1 MTKLLALLAL
11 ILVPVAAQA
20 EEVVMGLSADNVAIT
35 TTFDGESLL
44 VFGAV
49 KRDTPPPA
57 DAPLEVII
65 TLSGPLT
72 PVTVREKER
81 ILGLWV
87 NRDWI
92 RVSAAPSFYAIATT
106 GRLGDIV
113 TDTED
118 LRQSITIPRAIRS
131 LGQTVEN
138 VDDFVDALIRIR
150 MESGVYRVMEG
161 AVELDQETLFRTSFD
176 LPANLIEGI
185 YHARIFLTRNGQLVD
200 RFDTTISVEK
210 VGLERWLYNLAQ
222 NQPFLYGLLSLALA
236 LMAGWAASAAAQ
248 ALRQS
253 RM

>member
-1 MTKLLALLAL
+1 VRRARLLAAVLLALA
-11 ILVPVAAQA
+11 PAAAGA

-35 TTFDGESLL
+35 TTFDGENLL

-49 KRDTPPPA
+49 KREEPPPQ

-72 PVTVREKER
+72 PGTIREKER

-106 GRLGDIV
+106 GPLDEIL
-113 TDTED
+113 TETED
-118 LRQSITIPRAIRS
+118 LRQSVTIPRAIRS

-138 VDDFVDALIRIR
+138 VDQFVDALIRIR
-150 MESGVYRVMEG
+150 SESGVYRVMEG
-161 AVELDQETLFRTSFD
+161 AVDLDQETLFRTSFD

-185 YHARIFLTRNGQLVD
+185 YHARIFLTRNGRLVD
-200 RFDTTISVEK
+200 RFDTEISVEK
-210 VGLERWLYNLAQ
+210 VGLERWLFNLAQ
-222 NQPFLYGLLSLALA
+222 EQPFIYGLLSLILA
-236 LMAGWAASAAAQ
+236 LFAGWVASAAAQ
-248 ALRQS
+248 ALR
-253 RM
+253 R

>member
-1 MTKLLALLAL
+1 MRRARLLAAVLLALA
-11 ILVPVAAQA
+11 PAAAGA

-35 TTFDGESLL
+35 TTFDGENLL

-49 KRDTPPPA
+49 KREEPPPQ

-72 PVTVREKER
+72 PVTIREKER

-106 GRLGDIV
+106 GPLDEIL
-113 TDTED
+113 TETED
-118 LRQSITIPRAIRS
+118 LRQSVTIPRAIRS

-138 VDDFVDALIRIR
+138 VDQFVDALIRIR
-150 MESGVYRVMEG
+150 SESGVYRVMEG
-161 AVELDQETLFRTSFD
+161 AVDLDQETLFRTSFD

-185 YHARIFLTRNGQLVD
+185 YHARIFLTRNGRLVD
-200 RFDTTISVEK
+200 RFDTEISVEK
-210 VGLERWLYNLAQ
+210 VGLERWLFNLAQ
-222 NQPFLYGLLSLALA
+222 EQPFIYGLLSLILA
-236 LMAGWAASAAAQ
+236 LFAGWVASAAAQ
-248 ALRQS
+248 ALR
-253 RM
+253 R

>member
-1 MTKLLALLAL
+1 MRRILLALALAL
-11 ILVPVAAQA
+11 APLASAG

-49 KRDTPPPA
+49 KRDAPPPEG
-57 DAPLEVII
+57 APLDVII

-92 RVSAAPSFYAIATT
+92 RVSAAPSFYATATT
-106 GRLGDIV
+106 GPLRDIL

-138 VDDFVDALIRIR
+138 VEEFVDALIRIR

-161 AVELDQETLFRTSFD
+161 AVELDQETLFRASFD
-176 LPANLIEGI
+176 LPANLIEGT
-185 YHARIFLTRNGQLVD
+185 YHARIFLTRGGRLVD

-210 VGLERWLYNLAQ
+210 VGLERWLFNLAQ
-222 NQPFLYGLLSLALA
+222 EQAFLYGLLSLVLALA
-236 LMAGWAASAAAQ
+236 AGWAASAAAQ
-248 ALRQS
+248 ALR
-253 RM
+253 R

>member
-1 MTKLLALLAL
+1 MRGLLALVALLLWPLA
-11 ILVPVAAQA
+11 AAA

-49 KRDTPPPA
+49 KRDAPPPEG
-57 DAPLEVII
+57 APLEVIV

-106 GRLGDIV
+106 GPLGDIL

-118 LRQSITIPRAIRS
+118 LRQSVTIPRAIRAI
-131 LGQTVEN
+131 GQTVEN
-138 VDDFVDALIRIR
+138 VDEFVDALIRIR

-185 YHARIFLTRNGQLVD
+185 YHARIFLTRGGRLVD

-210 VGLERWLYNLAQ
+210 VGLERWLFNLAQ
-222 NQPFLYGLLSLALA
+222 HQAFLYGLLSLVLA
-236 LMAGWAASAAAQ
+236 VAAGWAANAAAQ
-248 ALRQS
+248 ALKR
-253 RM
+253 

>member
-1 MTKLLALLAL
+1 MNRMRFLAVLLLALL
-11 ILVPVAAQA
+11 PAAGGA

-35 TTFDGESLL
+35 TTFDGENLL

-49 KRDTPPPA
+49 KREEPPPQG
-57 DAPLEVII
+57 APLEVII

-87 NRDWI
+87 NRNWI

-106 GRLGDIV
+106 GPLAEIL
-113 TDTED
+113 TETED

-138 VDDFVDALIRIR
+138 VDQFVDALIRIR
-150 MESGVYRVMEG
+150 SESGVYRVMEG
-161 AVELDQETLFRTSFD
+161 AVGLDQETLFRTSFD

-185 YHARIFLTRNGQLVD
+185 YHARIFLTRNGRLVD
-200 RFDTTISVEK
+200 RFETTISVEK
-210 VGLERWLYNLAQ
+210 VGLERWLFNLAQ
-222 NQPFLYGLLSLALA
+222 EQPFIYGLLSLILA
-236 LMAGWAASAAAQ
+236 LFAGWVASAAAQ
-248 ALRQS
+248 ALR
-253 RM
+253 R

>member
-1 MTKLLALLAL
+1 MLLALMLAL
-11 ILVPVAAQA
+11 LPPAGGA

-49 KRDTPPPA
+49 KRDAPPPEG
-57 DAPLEVII
+57 APLAVIV

-106 GRLGDIV
+106 GPLHEIL
-113 TDTED
+113 TATED

-131 LGQTVEN
+131 LGQTIEN
-138 VDDFVDALIRIR
+138 TDLFVDALIRIR
-150 MESGVYRVMEG
+150 SESGVYRMMEG

>member
-1 MTKLLALLAL
+1 MRRLLFAIAL
-11 ILVPVAAQA
+11 ILAPLAVAA

-49 KRDTPPPA
+49 KRDAPPPEGE
-57 DAPLEVII
+57 PLDVII

-72 PVTVREKER
+72 PVTVREKAR
-81 ILGLWV
+81 TLGMWV

-106 GRLGDIV
+106 GPLRDIL

-138 VDDFVDALIRIR
+138 VEEFVDALVRIR

-161 AVELDQETLFRTSFD
+161 AVDLDQETLFRTSFD
-176 LPANLIEGI
+176 LPANLVEGT
-185 YHARIFLTRNGQLVD
+185 YHARIFLTRGGQLVD
-200 RFDTTISVEK
+200 RFETTISVEK
-210 VGLERWLYNLAQ
+210 VGLERWLFNLAQ
-222 NQPFLYGLLSLALA
+222 DQAFLYGLLSLLLALA
-236 LMAGWAASAAAQ
+236 AGWAASAAAQ
-248 ALRQS
+248 ALR
-253 RM
+253 R

>member
-1 MTKLLALLAL
+1 MRALR
-11 ILVPVAAQA
+11 ILVFMLTLLPLGAVA
-20 EEVVMGLSADNVAIT
+20 EEVVMGLSAENVAIT
-35 TTFDGESLL
+35 TTFDGQSLL

-49 KRDTPPPA
+49 KRDAPPPEGT
-57 DAPLEVII
+57 PLEVIV

-72 PVTVREKER
+72 SVTVREKAR
-81 ILGLWV
+81 TLGLWI

-106 GRLGDIV
+106 GPLDDIL

-131 LGQTVEN
+131 LGQTIEN
-138 VDDFVDALIRIR
+138 TEAFVDALVRIR
-150 MESGVYRVMEG
+150 TESGVYRVMEG
-161 AVELDQETLFRTSFD
+161 AVELDQETLFRASFD

-185 YHARIFLTRNGQLVD
+185 YHARIFLTRDGRLVD

-222 NQPFLYGLLSLALA
+222 DHSFFYGLLSLLLALA
-236 LMAGWAASAAAQ
+236 AGWAASAAAQ
-248 ALRQS
+248 ALR
-253 RM
+253 R

>member
-1 MTKLLALLAL
+1 MNRMRFLAVLLLALL
-11 ILVPVAAQA
+11 PAAGGA

-35 TTFDGESLL
+35 TTFDGENLL

-49 KRDTPPPA
+49 KREEPPPQG
-57 DAPLEVII
+57 APLEVII

-87 NRDWI
+87 NRNWI

-106 GRLGDIV
+106 GPLAEIL
-113 TDTED
+113 TETED

-138 VDDFVDALIRIR
+138 VDQFVDALIRIR
-150 MESGVYRVMEG
+150 SESGVYRVMEG
-161 AVELDQETLFRTSFD
+161 AVGLDQETLFRTSFD

-185 YHARIFLTRNGQLVD
+185 YHARIFLTRNGRLVD
-200 RFDTTISVEK
+200 RFETTISVEK
-210 VGLERWLYNLAQ
+210 VGLERWLFNLAQ
-222 NQPFLYGLLSLALA
+222 DQPFIYGLLSLILALA
-236 LMAGWAASAAAQ
+236 AGWAASAAAQ
-248 ALRQS
+248 ALR
-253 RM
+253 R